1 MDLKDIKLIY
11 KFLKN
16 TDVIEIEVEDTRG
29 KLRIKRGAASSV
41 VATGAAIAPALPASG
56 LPKTA
61 DTKEAVKEEPSNVK
75 EITSPMV
82 GTFYLSPSPE
92 AAQFVDLGTLV
103 KKGQTVCII
112 EAMKMMNEVDSELS
126 GKIVKILVE
135 NGQPVEYGEPL
146 FYIET

>member
-16 TDVIEIEVEDTRG
+16 TDVTEIEVEDTRG
-29 KLRIKRGAASSV
+29 KLRIKRGGDGVASV
-41 VATGAAIAPALPASG
+41 GAQAMMVAPAAIM
-56 LPKTA
+56 PKVA
-61 DTKEAVKEEPSNVK
+61 ETKEAVKEEPSNVK

-92 AAQFVDLGTLV
+92 AAPFVDLGTLV
-103 KKGQTVCII
+103 KSGQTVCII

-146 FYIET
+146 FYVET

>member
-16 TDVIEIEVEDTRG
+16 TDISELEVEDTRG
-29 KLRIKRGAASSV
+29 KLSIKRGVVSTG
-41 VATGAAIAPALPASG
+41 VATAAVPVAVATATTAAADADASNAP
-56 LPKTA
+56 
-61 DTKEAVKEEPSNVK
+61 KEESSNIK
-75 EITSPMV
+75 EVTSPMV

-92 AAQFVDLGTLV
+92 AAQFVELGALI
-103 KKGQTVCII
+103 KKGQTVCIV
-112 EAMKMMNEVDSELS
+112 EAMKMMNEVESELS

-146 FYIET
+146 FHVEI

>member
-16 TDVIEIEVEDTRG
+16 TDVTEIEVEDTRG
-29 KLRIKRGAASSV
+29 KLRIKRGGDGVASV
-41 VATGAAIAPALPASG
+41 GAQATMVAPAAIV
-56 LPKTA
+56 PKDA
-61 DTKEAVKEEPSNVK
+61 ETKEAVKEEPSNVK

-92 AAQFVDLGTLV
+92 AAAFVDLGTLV
-103 KKGQTVCII
+103 KSGQTVCII
-112 EAMKMMNEVDSELS
+112 EAMKMMNEVESELS